1 VLAAL
6 AVICASLV
14 GYLTHDTTRNEAPFV
29 PPATIPAVPVPGA
42 GVLRYGG
49 DWSAGSPYRPYSY
62 LLVSSSNAAP
72 AAREP
77 GRSLVYFS
85 GTDVNVDWSAGV
97 PYAQALRN
105 GWLLKDDAGAL
116 LVNKAYPDNRIGDV
130 GNPAYQRA
138 WARNVLAFLNKHGND
153 GVFIDDVIRDLQPL
167 AGTEAAKYPTVQA
180 WASAQL
186 SFVASVGAA
195 LRRHGYYV
203 LVNAS
208 GYIPGNLS
216 SDDGTSTLEWWRQL
230 APHVSG
236 LLNEYYQETPDG
248 TDTMRSSGPDWN
260 QQWQG
265 WQRLEQVAQAAGK
278 DFVGL
283 SYGPADDR
291 ERMMYGKASFL
302 LDWNGRGG
310 AYIYDP
316 SNDAAPNF
324 AWSPDIGRPAAPKQ
338 RVGSGWL
345 RRYASGIAVVNP
357 APSSSQT
364 FDLGGRYVTP
374 EGQVITSV
382 SLPGTSALV
391 LRKAVP

>member
-236 LLNEYYQETPDG
+236 LLNEY
-248 TDTMRSSGPDWN
+248 
-260 QQWQG
+260 
-265 WQRLEQVAQAAGK
+265 
-278 DFVGL
+278 
-283 SYGPADDR
+283 
-291 ERMMYGKASFL
+291 
-302 LDWNGRGG
+302 
-310 AYIYDP
+310 
-316 SNDAAPNF
+316 
-324 AWSPDIGRPAAPKQ
+324 
-338 RVGSGWL
+338 
-345 RRYASGIAVVNP
+345 
-357 APSSSQT
+357 
-364 FDLGGRYVTP
+364 
-374 EGQVITSV
+374 
-382 SLPGTSALV
+382 
-391 LRKAVP
+391 